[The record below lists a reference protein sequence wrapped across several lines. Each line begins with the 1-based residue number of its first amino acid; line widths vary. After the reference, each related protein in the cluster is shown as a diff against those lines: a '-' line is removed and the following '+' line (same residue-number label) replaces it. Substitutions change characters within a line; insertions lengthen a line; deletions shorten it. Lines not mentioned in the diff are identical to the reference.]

1 MDDIL
6 KPVSQDEFNS
16 CIESLGP
23 WGNDDEKLPPI
34 VLAVSGGA
42 DSLCLALLASRWR
55 RNVFAL
61 IVDHGIRSNSAIEAA
76 LTQERL
82 KDLGIES
89 KVLTLDNLK
98 LGAALE
104 ERARIE
110 RYKILI
116 QTCCK
121 MGSIDLLLG
130 HHAGDQAET
139 VLMRIR
145 AGSGEDGIAAMAAI
159 TDLPQIRLIRPLL
172 SIAPQRLRITL
183 KQEGIIW
190 VEDPSNQ
197 DLKFQRNQVRKE
209 LSSAWTSSGSVSILL
224 HRSREES
231 KKRMKKDQD
240 QAVFV
245 TENILIRSEGFAYF
259 STKGM
264 DERTLGALIRTISGS
279 VYAPLQK
286 SINRLVQSM
295 RKVTLGGVQIMPAG
309 RLGNGW
315 LMIRETTVIEKAKMA
330 RPNTIWDYRFRVIMP
345 EYDISDKV
353 TIAALGK
360 SYKQFSCREGLPVC
374 ILKTLPAFW
383 HNDKLLAVPHLG
395 IYSDESVKEWDIVF
409 QPRQSL
415 TQSHLFST
423 TKLA

>member
-55 RNVFAL
+55 RNVFSL

-98 LGAALE
+98 PGAALE

-172 SIAPQRLRITL
+172 
-183 KQEGIIW
+183 
-190 VEDPSNQ
+190 D
-197 DLKFQRNQVRKE
+197 RK
-209 LSSAWTSSGSVSILL
+209 
-224 HRSREES
+224 
-231 KKRMKKDQD
+231 
-240 QAVFV
+240 
-245 TENILIRSEGFAYF
+245 
-259 STKGM
+259 
-264 DERTLGALIRTISGS
+264 
-279 VYAPLQK
+279 
-286 SINRLVQSM
+286 
-295 RKVTLGGVQIMPAG
+295 
-309 RLGNGW
+309 
-315 LMIRETTVIEKAKMA
+315 
-330 RPNTIWDYRFRVIMP
+330 RV
-345 EYDISDKV
+345 V
-353 TIAALGK
+353 
-360 SYKQFSCREGLPVC
+360 
-374 ILKTLPAFW
+374 
-383 HNDKLLAVPHLG
+383 
-395 IYSDESVKEWDIVF
+395 
-409 QPRQSL
+409 
-415 TQSHLFST
+415 
-423 TKLA
+423 